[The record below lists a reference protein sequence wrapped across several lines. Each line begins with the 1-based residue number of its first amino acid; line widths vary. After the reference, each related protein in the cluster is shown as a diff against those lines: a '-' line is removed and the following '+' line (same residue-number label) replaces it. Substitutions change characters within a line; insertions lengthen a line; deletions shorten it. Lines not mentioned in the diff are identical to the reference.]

1 MWAMSNAADQPRGK
15 SGSLAASSTNRRSAS
30 RSSSSREVISGSVNP
45 AIPTSYSA
53 ASAQPRV
60 SSLELFFDLVF
71 VFTITQ
77 LTSLL
82 AREPTLIGLFQTM
95 LIFGNVW
102 WMYGGYAWLTN
113 AVPPRELGV
122 RLLLLVGMSGFL
134 LIALAIPTAFGA
146 GGIAFGVGYM
156 IVTLVHT
163 GVFMRTSQQTAIQA
177 LRVLGPSNVITAVL
191 LLAAGFT
198 NGGLRWTLFVVSFVL
213 HWATPYFSNTA
224 GFRIRVGHFVERHG
238 LILLIAIG
246 ESVVAVGIGL
256 GTAALPAGRIL
267 TALLGLALAASLWW
281 LYFNGDEE
289 RAAQAMEGAAEER
302 RPWLAVQAFGY
313 FFLPIL
319 GGIVVVAAGMQL
331 AVVAYNEPAAV
342 STALFLATGVAAY
355 ATGLVLFRWLLH
367 SGPISIRLAI
377 AVLVMPTALIGIAVT
392 PLAQLAAVVAI
403 LVGGSIVDGALV
415 NRRLIR

>member
-1 MWAMSNAADQPRGK
+1 M
-15 SGSLAASSTNRRSAS
+15 
-30 RSSSSREVISGSVNP
+30 
-45 AIPTSYSA
+45 
-53 ASAQPRV
+53 
-60 SSLELFFDLVF
+60 F

-77 LTSLL
+77 LTTLL
-82 AREPTLIGLFQTM
+82 AREPTLTGLLQTM

-163 GVFMRTSQQTAIQA
+163 GVFMRTSQQSAIQA
-177 LRVLGPSNVITAVL
+177 LTILGPSNVLTAVL

-198 NGGLRWTLFVVSFVL
+198 TGGFRWTLFVASFVL
-213 HWATPYFSNTA
+213 HWATPLFGRTG

-256 GTAALPAGRIL
+256 GNAALPAGRIL
-267 TALLGLALAASLWW
+267 TAVLGLALAASLWW

-289 RAAQAMEGAAEER
+289 RAAQAMEGAHEER
-302 RPWLAVQAFGY
+302 RPWLAVLAFGY

-319 GGIVVVAAGMQL
+319 GGIVVVAAGMKL
-331 AVVAYNEPAAV
+331 AVVAYNEPAAL

-355 ATGLVLFRWLLH
+355 ALGLVLFRWLLH

-377 AVLVMPTALIGIAVT
+377 GVLVLPIALIGIAVT

>member
-1 MWAMSNAADQPRGK
+1 M
-15 SGSLAASSTNRRSAS
+15 
-30 RSSSSREVISGSVNP
+30 
-45 AIPTSYSA
+45 
-53 ASAQPRV
+53 
-60 SSLELFFDLVF
+60 F

-82 AREPTLIGLFQTM
+82 AREPTITGLLQTM

-122 RLLLLVGMSGFL
+122 RLPLLVGMSGFL

-177 LRVLGPSNVITAVL
+177 LTVLGPSNLVTAAL

-198 NGGLRWTLFVVSFVL
+198 NGGLRWTLFVASFVL
-213 HWATPYFSNTA
+213 HWSTPYFSKIG
-224 GFRIRVGHFVERHG
+224 GFRIHVGHFVERHG

-256 GTAALPAGRIL
+256 GTAALPAGRIV

-289 RAAQAMEGAAEER
+289 RAQQSMERAPEER

-313 FFLPIL
+313 IFLPLL
-319 GGIVVVAAGMQL
+319 GGIVVVAAGMKL
-331 AVVAYNEPAAV
+331 AVVAYDEPATV
-342 STALFLATGVAAY
+342 STALFLASGVAAY
-355 ATGLVLFRWLLH
+355 ALGLVLFRWLLH
-367 SGPISIRLAI
+367 SGPLSVRLAI
-377 AVLVMPTALIGIAVT
+377 GVLALPTALLGIALT
-392 PLAQLAAVVAI
+392 PLAQLAALAAI
-403 LVGGSIVDGALV
+403 LVVGAIVDSAV
-415 NRRLIR
+415 TNRHAIR

>member
-1 MWAMSNAADQPRGK
+1 
-15 SGSLAASSTNRRSAS
+15 
-30 RSSSSREVISGSVNP
+30 
-45 AIPTSYSA
+45 
-53 ASAQPRV
+53 
-60 SSLELFFDLVF
+60 
-71 VFTITQ
+71 
-77 LTSLL
+77 
-82 AREPTLIGLFQTM
+82 M

-146 GGIAFGVGYM
+146 GGLAFGVGYL

-163 GVFMRTSQQTAIQA
+163 GVFMRTSQQSAIQA
-177 LRVLGPSNVITAVL
+177 LTGLGPFNLVTALL

-198 NGGLRWTLFVVSFVL
+198 TGGPRWALFAASFVL
-213 HWATPYFSNTA
+213 HWATPYLTRTG

-256 GTAALPAGRIL
+256 GSAALPAGRIA

-289 RAAQAMEGAAEER
+289 RAELAMERAPEER

-313 FFLPIL
+313 IFLPLL
-319 GGIVVVAAGMQL
+319 GGIVVVAAGMKL
-331 AVVAYNEPAAV
+331 AVVGYDQPATL
-342 STALFLATGVAAY
+342 STALFLASGVAAY
-355 ATGLVLFRWLLH
+355 ALGLVLFRWVLR
-367 SGPISIRLAI
+367 SGPLTVRLTI
-377 AVLVMPTALIGIAVT
+377 AMLALPTALIGLAITA
-392 PLAQLAAVVAI
+392 LAQLTALVAI
-403 LVGGSIVDGALV
+403 LVVGAIVDGALA
-415 NRRLIR
+415 NRRAVL

>member
-1 MWAMSNAADQPRGK
+1 VK
-15 SGSLAASSTNRRSAS
+15 
-30 RSSSSREVISGSVNP
+30 P

-53 ASAQPRV
+53 ESAQPRV
-60 SSLELFFDLVF
+60 SALELFFDLVF

-82 AREPTLIGLFQTM
+82 AREPTFIGLLQTM

-156 IVTLVHT
+156 MVTLVHT
-163 GVFMRTSQQTAIQA
+163 GVFMRTSQQTAIEA
-177 LRVLGPSNVITAVL
+177 LTILGPSNIVTAVL

-198 NGGLRWTLFVVSFVL
+198 NGGFRWTLFVASFVL
-213 HWATPYFSNTA
+213 HWATPYLSKIG

-256 GTAALPAGRIL
+256 GTAALPTGRIL

-289 RAAQAMEGAAEER
+289 GAAEAMERAPEER

-313 FFLPIL
+313 IFLPVL
-319 GGIVVVAAGMQL
+319 GGIVVVAAGMKL
-331 AVVAYNEPAAV
+331 AVVAYNEPAAL

-355 ATGLVLFRWLLH
+355 AIGLVLFRWFLH
-367 SGPISIRLAI
+367 SGPISVRLAI
-377 AVLVMPTALIGIAVT
+377 AVLVLPTALVGIAIT
-392 PLAQLAAVVAI
+392 PLAQVAVVVAI
-403 LVGGSIVDGALV
+403 LVVGAIVDGTLTH
-415 NRRLIR
+415 RRSVR

>member
-1 MWAMSNAADQPRGK
+1 M
-15 SGSLAASSTNRRSAS
+15 
-30 RSSSSREVISGSVNP
+30 
-45 AIPTSYSA
+45 
-53 ASAQPRV
+53 
-60 SSLELFFDLVF
+60 F

-77 LTSLL
+77 LTTLL
-82 AREPTLIGLFQTM
+82 AREPTLTGLLQTM

-163 GVFMRTSQQTAIQA
+163 GVFMRTSQQSAIQA
-177 LRVLGPSNVITAVL
+177 LTILGPSNVLTAVL

-198 NGGLRWTLFVVSFVL
+198 TGGFRWTLFVASFVL
-213 HWATPYFSNTA
+213 HWATPLFGRTA

-256 GTAALPAGRIL
+256 GNAALPTGRIL
-267 TALLGLALAASLWW
+267 TAVLGLALAASLWW

-319 GGIVVVAAGMQL
+319 GGIVVVAAGMKL
-331 AVVAYNEPAAV
+331 AVVAYNEPAAL
-342 STALFLATGVAAY
+342 STALFVATGVAAY
-355 ATGLVLFRWLLH
+355 ALGLVLFRWLLH
-367 SGPISIRLAI
+367 SGPISVRLAI
-377 AVLVMPTALIGIAVT
+377 AVLVLPTALIGIAVT

-403 LVGGSIVDGALV
+403 LVGGSIVDGAVV